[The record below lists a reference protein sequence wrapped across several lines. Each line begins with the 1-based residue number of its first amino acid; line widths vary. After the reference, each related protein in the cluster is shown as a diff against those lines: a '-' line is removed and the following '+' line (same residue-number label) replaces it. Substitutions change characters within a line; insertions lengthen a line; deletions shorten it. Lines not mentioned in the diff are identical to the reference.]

1 MFVLFK
7 YINGSLL
14 KGASVLYDKQ
24 GNGEGNP

>member
-14 KGASVLYDKQ
+14 KGASVLYNERE
-24 GNGEGNP
+24 NGEGNP